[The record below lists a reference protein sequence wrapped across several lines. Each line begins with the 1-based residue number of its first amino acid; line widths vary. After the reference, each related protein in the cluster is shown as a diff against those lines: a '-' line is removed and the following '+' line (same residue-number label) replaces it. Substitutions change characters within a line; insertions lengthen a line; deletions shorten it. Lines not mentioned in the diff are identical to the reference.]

1 MTDARAWVD
10 RLVAATN
17 AHDLE
22 ALVGCFA
29 RDYRNITP
37 AHPGRGFTGREQVR
51 RNWEQIFASVPDLRA
66 DVVASTV
73 DGSTVWTQWDM
84 RGTRADGSAH
94 RMAGVIIFDVTG
106 DVAQAATFFLE
117 PVDAGDDSVDQA
129 VRAQVVR

>member
-29 RDYRNITP
+29 EDYRNITP
-37 AHPGRGFTGREQVR
+37 SHPGRGFTGREQVR

-117 PVDAGDDSVDQA
+117 PVDAGADSVDQA

>member
-29 RDYRNITP
+29 EDYRNITP
-37 AHPGRGFTGREQVR
+37 SHPGRGFTGREQVR

-66 DVVASTV
+66 DVVAAAV
-73 DGSTVWTQWDM
+73 DGSMVWTQWDM

-106 DVAQAATFFLE
+106 DMAQAATFFLE
-117 PVDAGDDSVDQA
+117 PVDAGADSVDQA

>member
-117 PVDAGDDSVDQA
+117 PVDAGADSVDQA

>member
-1 MTDARAWVD
+1 MADARAWVD

-117 PVDAGDDSVDQA
+117 PVDAGADSVDQA

>member
-1 MTDARAWVD
+1 MADARAWVD

-29 RDYRNITP
+29 EDYRNITP
-37 AHPGRGFTGREQVR
+37 SHPGRGFTGREQVR

-117 PVDAGDDSVDQA
+117 PVDAGADSVDQA